1 MWRRLRVRVRVRVD
15 LLRAVLPGHTTLT
28 LTLTRLPKCG
38 PATRWWAYP
47 YPYPYPNQVPEVVR
61 GARA

>member
-1 MWRRLRVRVRVRVD
+1 MHYITDDAPELRVD

-38 PATRWWAYP
+38 PATRGWAYP
-47 YPYPYPNQVPEVVR
+47 YPYPYP
-61 GARA
+61 